1 MRVAF
6 PAILIVLA
14 LAGCSQRSATAQYRG
29 GQWRV
34 AYDGFGRVAASS
46 RAGARQ
52 VTLEPA
58 RPDSATTTHSA
69 LMLSAGSWRD
79 FSLTVR
85 VRTNYQLR
93 QPHPNAWE
101 VGWILWHYTNDH
113 HFYYLILKPNG
124 FELGKEDP
132 SYPGD
137 QHFLVTSAEPV
148 FPVGRWYLVR
158 VEQRGDV
165 VSVSVAGRKIVRFVD
180 SQRPYTSGRVGLYTE
195 DASATFEPVELAP
208 AP

>member
-1 MRVAF
+1 MRVASV
-6 PAILIVLA
+6 AILIVLA
-14 LAGCSQRSATAQYRG
+14 LAGCSQRSAAAQYPR

-34 AYDGFGRVAASS
+34 AYDGFGRVATSS
-46 RAGARQ
+46 QAGARQ
-52 VTLEPA
+52 FTLEPA
-58 RPDSATTTHSA
+58 RPDSATATHSA

-101 VGWILWHYTNDH
+101 VGWILWHYTDDH

-132 SYPGD
+132 GYPGD
-137 QHFLVTSAEPV
+137 QRFLVTSSAPV
-148 FPVGRWYLVR
+148 FRSG
-158 VEQRGDV
+158 G
-165 VSVSVAGRKIVRFVD
+165 G
-180 SQRPYTSGRVGLYTE
+180 TSCGLS
-195 DASATFEPVELAP
+195 SAAT
-208 AP
+208 